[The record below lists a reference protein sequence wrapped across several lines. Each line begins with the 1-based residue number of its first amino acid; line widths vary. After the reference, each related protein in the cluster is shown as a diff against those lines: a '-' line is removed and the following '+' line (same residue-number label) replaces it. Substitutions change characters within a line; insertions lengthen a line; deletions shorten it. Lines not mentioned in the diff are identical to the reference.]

1 MISIVVCS
9 KNSELTIKETLDS
22 IKKQSYKN
30 LEVILVDGKSEDKT
44 IEIFL
49 SYKFKKKKIIKNV
62 QGIYRSMNTGINAA
76 SGKIIFIL
84 NSDDKFQDKNVI
96 SSYLKLFKKSNCD
109 LIYSK
114 IKIYDKQFSKKI
126 RTWIPPDEILNSNLI
141 KGILPP
147 HPGFV
152 VKKKIY
158 EKYGV
163 FNLKYKISS
172 DFDLVLRL
180 LKHKK
185 INKMFLNKFTILMR
199 RGGASS
205 NSIFVLF
212 LRNME
217 NLKILNYHFGTNS
230 FTNLYYLFFR
240 FIYKIKQYT

>member
-96 SSYLKLFKKSNCD
+96 SSYLKLFKK
-109 LIYSK
+109 I
-114 IKIYDKQFSKKI
+114 
-126 RTWIPPDEILNSNLI
+126 
-141 KGILPP
+141 
-147 HPGFV
+147 
-152 VKKKIY
+152 
-158 EKYGV
+158 
-163 FNLKYKISS
+163 
-172 DFDLVLRL
+172 
-180 LKHKK
+180 
-185 INKMFLNKFTILMR
+185 
-199 RGGASS
+199 
-205 NSIFVLF
+205 
-212 LRNME
+212 
-217 NLKILNYHFGTNS
+217 
-230 FTNLYYLFFR
+230 
-240 FIYKIKQYT
+240 